1 MPWDVGVAVRRL
13 TVPRLWRGEEGG
25 QRLEQ
30 LLQLLEEWAKERER
44 ERQRERDREH
54 QILHFFDYMYSSV

>member
-25 QRLEQ
+25 QRSEQ

-44 ERQRERDREH
+44 ERQTEREIGGEN
-54 QILHFFDYMYSSV
+54 IKFYIS